1 MSEQLAE
8 DITVTT
14 SDTQP
19 KAKPQ
24 KAPRTGGLLGWFNF
38 LLILLLTGVVA
49 SAFWFGWQHHQVL
62 LNQLSYLMSQQ
73 QQQSLQEKNLWQS
86 LDELKQQNA
95 ALVAKNQTLAQHIDQ
110 NAERIAQLAGA
121 DQQDWL
127 VAEAEYLLRLANQ
140 RLQLERDWGSALAM
154 LQAADKVLAE
164 TGNPRLNPVRSLVA
178 DEILAVRQAPALD
191 ISGAVLRLQS
201 VQNLIPTLP
210 WLPSQL
216 ASADSTTTAEAASP
230 NLPWY
235 ERFWHK
241 LSNSLVKLVRIRERS
256 TAMDAPLTPDQQFY
270 LQQNMHLMLE
280 QAQVAILREE
290 DGLYRQSLERV
301 SDWVQRYLLTEDTQ
315 TQAVQQTLK
324 ELQQWTVAP
333 KRPDISASLVRLQ
346 QIIEQSRR
354 GGVVGGAR

>member
-8 DITVTT
+8 DITPATT
-14 SDTQP
+14 NTQP

-24 KAPRTGGLLGWFNF
+24 KAPRSGGLLGWFNF
-38 LLILLLTGVVA
+38 LLILLLAGVVA
-49 SAFWFGWQHHQVL
+49 GALWFGWQHHQVL

-86 LDELKQQNA
+86 IDELKKQNS
-95 ALVAKNQTLAQHIDQ
+95 ALVSKNQALAQQIDQ

-164 TGNPRLNPVRSLVA
+164 TGNPRLNPVRALVA
-178 DEILAVRQAPALD
+178 NEIMAVRQAPALD
-191 ISGAVLRLQS
+191 IAGAVLRLQS

-210 WLPSQL
+210 WLPSKLVQ
-216 ASADSTTTAEAASP
+216 ADNAAVEADSP

-235 ERFWHK
+235 ERFWNK
-241 LSNSLVKLVRIRERS
+241 LSHSLVRLVRIRERS

-270 LQQNMHLMLE
+270 LQQNMYLMLE
-280 QAQVAILREE
+280 QAQVAVLREE
-290 DGLYRQSLERV
+290 DGLYQQSLERV
-301 SDWVQRYLLTEDTQ
+301 SDWVQRYLLTEDAQ
-315 TQAVQQTLK
+315 TQAVQQSLK
-324 ELQQWTVAP
+324 ELQQWQVAP
-333 KRPDISASLVRLQ
+333 QRPDISASLVRLQ
-346 QIIEQSRR
+346 QMIEQSRR
-354 GGVVGGAR
+354 GGVVGGEQ